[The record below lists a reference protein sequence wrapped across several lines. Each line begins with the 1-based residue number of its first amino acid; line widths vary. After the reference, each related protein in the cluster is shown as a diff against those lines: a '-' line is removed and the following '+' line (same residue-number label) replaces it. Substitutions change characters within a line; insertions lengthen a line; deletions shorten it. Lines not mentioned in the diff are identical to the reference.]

1 MAHSGPPE
9 AVFALAET
17 LGLHVSTNANRPDVL
32 SFREL
37 HFPDEKSIG
46 IDVKVHMLYDRETSD
61 IIHQYITFCKVLNE
75 QIKIHGKPRKAV
87 VTTGARGANAGVY
100 TSFTNRCISHVCAF
114 VFSS

>member
-1 MAHSGPPE
+1 MCHVAPCGPPE

-17 LGLHVSTNANRPDVL
+17 LGLHVSTYANRPDVL

-37 HFPDEKSIG
+37 HFPDEKSIN
-46 IDVKVHMLYDRETSD
+46 IDVKVHMLYVRKTND
-61 IIHQYITFCKVLNE
+61 IIHQYITFCKVLTE

-87 VTTGARGANAGVY
+87 ARGANAGVY
-100 TSFTNRCISHVCAF
+100 TSFANRCISHVCAF